1 MPDNHEPQHLPKD
14 LRAAVGEVVGMLGE
28 VVKEA
33 AGEALFEA
41 VEQVRKDMVAVRD
54 AEGVEARRE
63 LLARA
68 EQRLSTLS
76 SIDKRRVARAFTLF
90 LELVNVCENAYRS
103 HRLLERG
110 RRDTGPERAQLTFVL
125 TAHPTESRSPEN
137 IRLLRRAQD
146 MITRGLHE
154 DRPLDHAAL
163 RNLLH
168 LAWRVGTHPP
178 HKPSVE
184 DEARHLFSLLTDPV
198 LTEVAALTARGHQVR
213 FHTWVGGDKDGHPGV
228 GAAQTRAS
236 LSLSRQRLIDFVRT
250 TLLSQ
255 IREDTRLSRSDVVA
269 SALDG
274 LDEALWSL
282 ASLSDG
288 DGAHIRELHAALDR
302 YQSAYVDR
310 VGAPQ
315 PELERL
321 RHLLTIFP
329 ALVVPLELREERGQ
343 FGDDDPIADML
354 RALREVAR
362 GGHLD
367 WYVSGCVVSMTCEA
381 EDLLEAER
389 CIRGVVDDA
398 VLPVIPLFE
407 LPEVLLRATAILD
420 EAWKDDAFRQ
430 RIEAKG
436 HLEVMLGYSD
446 TAKRMGMLSSR
457 VRIHQTMRA
466 VAEWAEPQGVIPVFF
481 HGHGGSVGRGGGRI
495 EDLIATWPPAART
508 PYKYTLQGEMVE
520 RTLATPE
527 ILRSLVLKLAEVQHD
542 PPPYRPV
549 GELTEE
555 LAEASAT
562 RFSEVVAM
570 PSFRELLGSATPY
583 ARLEALTIGSRPVAR
598 KASGGGASLEKLRAI
613 PWVLCWTQTRLLLH
627 AWLGVGEAW
636 RARTDR
642 AQALERLRGAR
653 QEDPLLY
660 SYLRL
665 LSFTL
670 AKTEPEIWRR
680 YYETLAP
687 ASTRALVDELQT
699 SLGAAFELVE
709 GSTEEDGLLPDRPW
723 LEESIRYRAAMI
735 HPLNLLQRE
744 LLARADWSD
753 EDERLFRETV
763 TGIAAGMLTT
773 G

>member
-1 MPDNHEPQHLPKD
+1 MADAPQHLPKD
-14 LRAAVGEVVGMLGE
+14 LRAAVGEVVGVLGE
-28 VVKEA
+28 VVKAA
-33 AGEALFEA
+33 AGEAVYET
-41 VEQVRKDMVAVRD
+41 VEQVRQDMVAVRD
-54 AEGVEARRE
+54 ADDAATRDDLLEQAEARLRE
-63 LLARA
+63 L
-68 EQRLSTLS
+68 STD
-76 SIDKRRVARAFTLF
+76 DKRSVARAFTLY

-110 RRDTGPERAQLTFVL
+110 RRDTGPGRAKLTFVL

-137 IRLLRRAQD
+137 ILLLRRAQD
-146 MITRGLHE
+146 LIMRSLHE
-154 DRPLDHAAL
+154 DRPLDHATLA
-163 RNLLH
+163 NLLH

-184 DEARHLFSLLTDPV
+184 DEARHLFSLLTDPI
-198 LTEVAALTARGHQVR
+198 LTEVAALTGRGHRVR
-213 FHTWVGGDKDGHPGV
+213 FRTWVGGDKDGHPGV
-228 GAAQTRAS
+228 GPAQTRAS
-236 LSLSRQRLIDFVRT
+236 LSLSRQRLVDFVRT

-255 IREDTRLSRSDVVA
+255 VREDTRLSRSDVVA

-282 ASLSDG
+282 AALSDG
-288 DGAHIRELHAALDR
+288 DGAHIRALHASLER
-302 YQSAYVDR
+302 YQEAYTQR

-321 RHLLTIFP
+321 RHLLAIFP
-329 ALVVPLELREERGQ
+329 ALVVPLELREERGH
-343 FGDDDPIADML
+343 FGDEDPIADML
-354 RALREVAR
+354 RALRDIAR
-362 GGHLD
+362 GGRLD

-381 EDLLEAER
+381 SDLVEAER
-389 CIRGVVDDA
+389 CISRVVGEA
-398 VLPVIPLFE
+398 TLPVIPLFE

-420 EAWKDDAFRQ
+420 EAWKDDGFRK
-430 RIEAKG
+430 RAEAKG

-446 TAKRMGMLSSR
+446 TAKRMGMLASR

-466 VAEWAEPQGVIPVFF
+466 VAEWAAPQGITPVFF

-495 EDLIATWPPAART
+495 EDLLATWPPAART

-527 ILRSLVLKLAEVQHD
+527 ILRSLVVKVAEVQHD
-542 PPPYRPV
+542 PPAYKGV
-549 GELTEE
+549 GKLTEE
-555 LAEASAT
+555 LAEASAV
-562 RFSEVVAM
+562 RFAEVVAS
-570 PSFRELLGSATPY
+570 PAFRELLGSATPY

-598 KASGGGASLEKLRAI
+598 QASGGGASLEKLRAI

-636 RARTDR
+636 RARSDR
-642 AQALERLRGAR
+642 EADLATVRRASE
-653 QEDPLLY
+653 EDPLLF

-665 LSFTL
+665 LAFTL
-670 AKTEPEIWRR
+670 AKTEPDIWRR
-680 YYETLAP
+680 YHRALAP
-687 ASTRALVDELQT
+687 AAAQPMVDELGA
-699 SLGAAFELVE
+699 SLEAATDLVDGA
-709 GSTEEDGLLPDRPW
+709 TEAEGLLPDRPW

-735 HPLNLLQRE
+735 HPLNLMQRE
-744 LLARADWSD
+744 LLAQAEWSESD
-753 EDERLFRETV
+753 QRLFRETV